1 MTVQEALTNI
11 DIVAANARMN
21 RQEHDS
27 LKESITLIAQRCNL
41 ADKLEKEKQECD
53 AAKKEVKEDG

>member
-11 DIVAANARMN
+11 DIVTANARMN

-27 LKESITLIAQRCNL
+27 LKESITLLAQRCSL
-41 ADKLEKEKQECD
+41 ADKLEKKRQECD
-53 AAKKEVKEDG
+53 TAKKEVKENG